1 MKELSKKQREVYDFL
16 VQSMHCGASPTVR
29 EIGSAVGLRSPSSV
43 QSILNTLEEYGYIKR
58 DPLLK
63 RSVRIANRSES
74 MVQIPLLGTVAAGQ
88 PILADSNIE
97 SYIPYS
103 GRVSDDK
110 TLFALKVRGES
121 MKNAG
126 ILDGDIVFVEESK
139 DASNREKVVALI
151 GDEATVKTFFREK
164 GHIRLQPENDDF
176 EPIICE
182 EDEVTVLG
190 KVIGLTRFYK

>member
-16 VQSMHCGASPTVR
+16 VQSMHCGSSPTVR
-29 EIGSAVGLRSPSSV
+29 EIGAAVGLRSPSSV

-74 MVQIPLLGTVAAGQ
+74 MVQIPLLGTVAAGL

-103 GRVSDDK
+103 GRVSEDK
-110 TLFALKVRGES
+110 NLFALKVRGES
-121 MKNAG
+121 MRDVG
-126 ILDGDIVFVEESK
+126 ILDGDIVFVEEAK

-164 GHIRLQPENDDF
+164 GYIRLQPENDEF
-176 EPIICE
+176 EPIICK
-182 EDEVTVLG
+182 EDEVAVLG